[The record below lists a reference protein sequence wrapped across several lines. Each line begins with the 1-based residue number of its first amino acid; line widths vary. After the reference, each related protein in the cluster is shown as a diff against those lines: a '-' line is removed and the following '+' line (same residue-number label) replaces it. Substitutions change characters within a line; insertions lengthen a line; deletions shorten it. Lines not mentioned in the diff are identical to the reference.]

1 MSKKLKGGDYHM
13 TAEQKK
19 KDREFLSKLH
29 AKHYGKKKSKTQKAS
44 APVEATKEPE
54 AGKSAAKESS
64 RHELMLKA
72 KERGIKN
79 FRVINK
85 EELVEILKEGTT
97 QERINEIVSGAV
109 ARWKAGWGKGKK
121 QKAQA

>member
-1 MSKKLKGGDYHM
+1 M

-19 KDREFLSKLH
+19 KDKEFLNKLH
-29 AKHYGKKKSKTQKAS
+29 AKHYGKKKSKTQKPKAS
-44 APVEATKEPE
+44 PKLPQESE
-54 AGKSAAKESS
+54 AAKTQTKGSS
-64 RHELMLKA
+64 RNELMLQA
-72 KERGIKN
+72 KECGIKN

-85 EELVEILKEGTT
+85 EELIEILKEGTT

-121 QKAQA
+121 QKPQA

>member
-1 MSKKLKGGDYHM
+1 M

-19 KDREFLSKLH
+19 KSKEFLHKLH
-29 AKHYGKKKSKTQKAS
+29 AKYYGKKKSKTQKAK

-54 AGKSAAKESS
+54 AGESATKEPT

-79 FRVINK
+79 FRVLNK
-85 EELVEILKEGTT
+85 EELVEILKEGVT

>member
-1 MSKKLKGGDYHM
+1 M

-19 KDREFLSKLH
+19 KDREFLHKLH
-29 AKHYGKKKSKTQKAS
+29 AQHYGKKKARTQKAK
-44 APVEATKEPE
+44 APAKPPE
-54 AGKSAAKESS
+54 KSETGGTRSKGFS
-64 RHELMLKA
+64 RNELMLQAKA
-72 KERGIKN
+72 KGIKN

-97 QERINEIVSGAV
+97 QERINEIVAGAV

-121 QKAQA
+121 QKTQA

>member
-1 MSKKLKGGDYHM
+1 M
-13 TAEQKK
+13 TTEQKK
-19 KDREFLSKLH
+19 KGREFLSKLH
-29 AKHYGKKKSKTQKAS
+29 AKHYGKKKSKTQKTK
-44 APVEATKEPE
+44 APVKASKEAKSGEPATKEPT
-54 AGKSAAKESS
+54 
-64 RHELMLKA
+64 RNELMLKA